1 MKRIAI
7 FAVSLAIAG
16 TLVQGATPLKNLV
29 SIEGVRDN
37 QLMGYGLVV
46 GLNGT
51 GDKLTTIFST
61 QSLTDLLNRM
71 GVTVPPAAVIVRN
84 TAAVL
89 VTADLPPFAQPGERI
104 DVTVAAVG
112 DATNLQGGL
121 LVLTP
126 LKGADGRVYAA
137 AQGSVVTGGYVAG
150 RAGNTQTV
158 NHPTAARIPD
168 GAIVEVGAP
177 SVEPTD
183 KIRLQLR
190 SPDFTT
196 AARVS
201 EALNK
206 KFADK
211 GEPIAHSD
219 SAGLVTVSTP
229 AAWKGRSVEFIA
241 AIEETPVEASRAARV
256 ILNERTG
263 TVVLGGDVKIS
274 PVSIIHGSLSIDIE
288 TAYNVSQ
295 PESFSQGQTT
305 VTPQVNIGAKEDKA
319 KSVALKQGA
328 SVEDLVRALLRIG
341 TTPRDVISILE
352 SIKAAGALEAELE
365 VI

>member
-1 MKRIAI
+1 MNQRLRLLCSTLLA
-7 FAVSLAIAG
+7 ASLSRG
-16 TLVQGATPLKNLV
+16 GTPLKNLV
-29 SIEGVRDN
+29 TIEGVRDN

-126 LKGADGRVYAA
+126 MKGADGRVYAA

-158 NHPTAARIPD
+158 NHPTAARIPG

-183 KIRLQLR
+183 KVRLQLR
-190 SPDFTT
+190 IPDFTT

-211 GEPIAHSD
+211 GDLIAHSD
-219 SAGLVTVSTP
+219 SAGLVTVVMP
-229 AAWKGRSVEFIA
+229 PAWKGRSVEFIS
-241 AIEETPVEASRAARV
+241 AIEETPVEASRVARV

-274 PVSIIHGSLSIDIE
+274 PVSIIHGALSIDIE
-288 TAYNVSQ
+288 TQYNVSQ

-305 VTPQVNIGAKEDKA
+305 VTPQVNIGAKEDRA
-319 KSVALKQGA
+319 RSVALKQGA